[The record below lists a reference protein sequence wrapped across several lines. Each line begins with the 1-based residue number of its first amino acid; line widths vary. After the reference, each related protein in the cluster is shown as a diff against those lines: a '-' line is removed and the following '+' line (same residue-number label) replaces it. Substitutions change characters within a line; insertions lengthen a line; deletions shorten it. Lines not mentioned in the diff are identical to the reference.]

1 MKVFIFACLV
11 AVAMAVPK
19 QQSSSSSSEETDK
32 QLVMENLLKH
42 RALVKDIPTTFSS
55 EENINYEKQW
65 EQLLRQ
71 PMVYEPFEIYQQGL
85 RPFKPTHLRRPL
97 KYIFFSEEPPK
108 VYQPIQNED
117 SSSSSEE
124 PVEVPAEQNHVL
136 RLKKLQVLQNLQP
149 LRRLPNY
156 QVPLQRHPLP
166 FVRLPN
172 VFQAPHPVE
181 LPFPLPQV
189 V

>member
-71 PMVYEPFEIYQQGL
+71 PMVYEPFE
-85 RPFKPTHLRRPL
+85 RRPL

-149 LRRLPNY
+149 LRHLPNY

>member
-42 RALVKDIPTTFSS
+42 RALV
-55 EENINYEKQW
+55 ENINYEKQW

-71 PMVYEPFEIYQQGL
+71 PMVYEPFE
-85 RPFKPTHLRRPL
+85 RRPL